1 MGNSVTHKIMNPA
14 PASSRPS
21 PAGVSFSRK
30 AAATQT
36 PVTAKP
42 VNGDAPNTRGNCKLA
57 IFDLDNTLLNGDSDY
72 GWGCFLADKGI
83 VDPAEYRQVNQT
95 FYEQYKA
102 GTLDIYEFIEFAF
115 KPLAANKIEDLLAWR
130 EAFMQECVES
140 MILPKAEALID
151 EHRAQGHTLLIITS
165 TNRFV
170 TEPIATR
177 LGIEHLLATDPEMRN
192 SVYTG
197 KISGTPCFREGKI
210 ARLGQWLKERQL
222 DPTECWFYSDSH
234 NDLPLLLQVD
244 HPVAVDPDPTLLEHA
259 RRQQWPV
266 ISLR

>member
-1 MGNSVTHKIMNPA
+1 MGNSVTHKIMNPT
-14 PASSRPS
+14 PASSRAFR
-21 PAGVSFSRK
+21 AGVSFGRK
-30 AAATQT
+30 TAATQT
-36 PVTAKP
+36 AGADEP
-42 VNGDAPNTRGNCKLA
+42 VNGDAPDTRGNCKLA

-102 GTLDIYEFIEFAF
+102 GTLDIYKFIEFAF
-115 KPLAANKIEDLLAWR
+115 KPLAANKIADLLAWR
-130 EAFMQECVES
+130 EEFMRERVED
-140 MILPKAEALID
+140 MVLPKAEALID
-151 EHRAQGHTLLIITS
+151 EHRAKGHILLIITS

-170 TEPIATR
+170 TEPIAKR
-177 LGIEHLLATDPEMRN
+177 LGIEHLLATDPEMRD

-210 ARLGQWLKERQL
+210 ARLRQWLKERQL

-234 NDLPLLLQVD
+234 NDLPLLQQVD
-244 HPVAVDPDPTLLEHA
+244 HPVAVDPDPMLLEYA
-259 RRQQWPV
+259 RRRLWPV